1 MNLFLIGFMG
11 CGKTTFGKR
20 LANKL
25 SYEFIDL
32 DKVFESKTGMSIPEY
47 FGAYGEAAFREKE
60 SEILKNTEYPDNA
73 VIATGGGAPCF
84 FDNMDWMNEN
94 GITVYINVSPGGL
107 ASRLES
113 ATDERPVLRGLKGKE
128 LEAFIASKLEEREP
142 FYKKAQII
150 AEGLNISPDKFL
162 PVLEDYQRK

>member
-1 MNLFLIGFMG
+1 MKLFLVGFMG

-20 LANKL
+20 LASKL
-25 SYEFIDL
+25 SYDFIDM
-32 DKVFESKTGMSIPEY
+32 DKVFEDRAGMSIPEY
-47 FGAYGEAAFREKE
+47 FAAHGENGFRKKE
-60 SEILKNTEYPDNA
+60 SEILKTTAYPENA

-94 GITVYINVSPGGL
+94 GTTVYINVSPKGL

-128 LEAFIASKLEEREP
+128 LEEFIASKLEEREP
-142 FYKKAQII
+142 FYKKALII
-150 AEGLNISPDKFL
+150 AEGLNISPEKFL
-162 PVLEDYQRK
+162 PLLDEYQRK